1 MFNRVY
7 FYKRSFE
14 MEKKMVKNPASKEES
29 DMTEKEVFT
38 AVWCNNVK
46 KIKEY
51 ASQKVNLNIQ
61 DGFGDTPLIKA
72 VSRNF
77 EEMVQVLIAAGCRLD
92 TQNMRG
98 ETALISAAKIG
109 NEKLLCSLI
118 KAGADVDICNAH
130 GETVFDFVK
139 NADVIHL
146 LDQARQSEKGQK
158 VQKFK
163 DFVWGASAQ
172 KIVQQFETKNFL
184 TSLRLYG
191 LFAEAFQRLSAN
203 DIHKV
208 NSLLEGQVTAHE
220 QVQMDKVY
228 RAKIKGQRVRV

>member
-1 MFNRVY
+1 
-7 FYKRSFE
+7 
-14 MEKKMVKNPASKEES
+14 MEKKTVKTSKEGN
-29 DMTEKEVFT
+29 TLAEKEVFT
-38 AVWCNNVK
+38 AVWCNDLK
-46 KIKEY
+46 KIKDFV
-51 ASQKVNLNIQ
+51 SQKVDMNIQ

-118 KAGADVDICNAH
+118 KAGADADICNAH

-146 LDQARQSEKGQK
+146 LDQSRQSEKGRK

-191 LFAEAFQRLSAN
+191 LFAEAFQRLSVN

-228 RAKIKGQRVRV
+228 RAKIKEQRVRA

>member
-1 MFNRVY
+1 
-7 FYKRSFE
+7 
-14 MEKKMVKNPASKEES
+14 MEKKMVKNPASKEKS
-29 DMTEKEVFT
+29 DMAEKEVFT

-72 VSRNF
+72 VSRNC
-77 EEMVQVLIAAGCRLD
+77 EEMVQVLIEAGCRLD

-109 NEKLLCSLI
+109 NKKLLCSLI

-139 NADVIHL
+139 NADIIHL
-146 LDQARQSEKGQK
+146 LDQSRQSEKGRK

-228 RAKIKGQRVRV
+228 RAKIKEQRVRA